1 MRVLALLPLAIVCAL
16 GANADGWAVRSSY
29 ARIADGVLTVDIPAG
44 KESVDAQARKEI
56 DLSPFAGKAIEVS
69 VRCRGERLSR
79 PKQSWLGLKVMLH
92 YRDESGDQWP
102 QAATRE
108 GSFDWQTV
116 TFLHDFRGRRPAKGT
131 LSLGIQNATG
141 KAEFDLSSVKVAE
154 VEPLFAMTNGEFRVK
169 YPSAIAAKPP
179 LRGVMLPARAPVE
192 DDFRTLR
199 EWGATLARFQMI
211 RGWSEVNDNQDLAE
225 YDRWLDGKLVDLE
238 RCLPWAEKCGIEL
251 IVDLHVPP
259 GGRDASHEMNMFHDA
274 RYADHFIACWRRIA
288 TRFRGRKGV
297 YGYDLINEPTQTRRA
312 LPGCDYW
319 NLQRRAAEAVR
330 AIDPDTPIIIESN
343 AWDDPEAFVYLSPL
357 AMDNVIYQAHMYRPH
372 EFTHQ
377 GVHGDWKKAKWPDA
391 AKGWDRERIRKTLR
405 PVLEF
410 REKHNARILIGE
422 FSAITWAE
430 GAENYIADCIALFN
444 EYGFDWTYHAYRE
457 WNGWSVEHEV
467 SDFATR
473 QIVPSADNP
482 RKRAL
487 LSGFGVRKGEF

>member
-1 MRVLALLPLAIVCAL
+1 
-16 GANADGWAVRSSY
+16 
-29 ARIADGVLTVDIPAG
+29 
-44 KESVDAQARKEI
+44 
-56 DLSPFAGKAIEVS
+56 
-69 VRCRGERLSR
+69 
-79 PKQSWLGLKVMLH
+79 
-92 YRDESGDQWP
+92 
-102 QAATRE
+102 
-108 GSFDWQTV
+108 
-116 TFLHDFRGRRPAKGT
+116 
-131 LSLGIQNATG
+131 
-141 KAEFDLSSVKVAE
+141 
-154 VEPLFAMTNGEFRVK
+154 
-169 YPSAIAAKPP
+169 
-179 LRGVMLPARAPVE
+179 
-192 DDFRTLR
+192 
-199 EWGATLARFQMI
+199 MI

-343 AWDDPEAFVYLSPL
+343 AWDDPEAFAYLSPL

-410 REKHNARILIGE
+410 REKHNARILVGE

-473 QIVPSADNP
+473 RIVPSADNP